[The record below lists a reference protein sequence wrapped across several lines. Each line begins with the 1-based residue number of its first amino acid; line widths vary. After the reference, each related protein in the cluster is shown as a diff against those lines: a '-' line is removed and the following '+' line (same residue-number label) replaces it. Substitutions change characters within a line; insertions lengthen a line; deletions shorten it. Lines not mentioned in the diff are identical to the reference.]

1 MERLNIILDEE
12 TSNLLRG
19 KKNKSRYIR
28 EAIKV
33 YNQCVTLDSM
43 TTLKQVLLVQ
53 RDLLKEIDSK
63 IDYMASNYLAGT
75 PQNISPPQNKTVHEI
90 KIPDEV
96 NEAFK
101 L

>member
-33 YNQCVTLDSM
+33 YNQCVTLD
-43 TTLKQVLLVQ
+43 TFEKQAQMIARIGIRQKDMDEKL
-53 RDLLKEIDSK
+53 DYIAGK
-63 IDYMASNYLAGT
+63 IND
-75 PQNISPPQNKTVHEI
+75 
-90 KIPDEV
+90 
-96 NEAFK
+96 
-101 L
+101 